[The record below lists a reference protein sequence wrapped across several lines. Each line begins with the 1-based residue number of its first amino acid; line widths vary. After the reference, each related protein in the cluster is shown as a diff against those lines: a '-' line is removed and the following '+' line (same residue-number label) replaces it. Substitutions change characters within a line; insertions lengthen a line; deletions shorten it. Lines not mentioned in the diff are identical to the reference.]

1 VSELPYD
8 QLVEVTPYAS
18 LVLQNN
24 PGLMTLDGTNTW
36 LLRAPGA
43 DRTILVDPGQKD
55 ASPDELAHLDAV
67 LNAAGDLAAVILTH
81 GHFDHCEIA
90 QQVHD
95 RTGAPI
101 RAIDPS
107 LCVGAG
113 ALRDGEVIE
122 DAGLR
127 FEVWATPGHSADSAS
142 FVISEFD
149 GQLDGQGGAV
159 LTGDTVLGR
168 GTTVVSYPDGDLG
181 SYLASLRRLRE
192 LGDLTVLPGHGPVL
206 EHAPE
211 VVQFYLDHRE
221 QRLEQVRGALRVL
234 GPDVE
239 SMDVVRHVY
248 TDVDEA
254 LWPFADLSVQAQ
266 LAYLRGER

>member
-1 VSELPYD
+1 MSIPYGEL
-8 QLVEVTPYAS
+8 VTVTPYAS
-18 LVLQNN
+18 YVLQDN
-24 PGLMTLDGTNTW
+24 PGLMTLEGTNTW

-43 DRTILVDPGQKD
+43 DRTILVDPGQND
-55 ASPDELAHLDAV
+55 AHPNEMSHLEAV
-67 LNAAGDLAAVILTH
+67 LNAAGEIAAIVLTH
-81 GHFDHCEIA
+81 GHFDHGEIA
-90 QQVHD
+90 QQVRD

-101 RAIDPS
+101 RAINPD
-107 LCVGAG
+107 LCVGAP
-113 ALRDGEVIE
+113 ALTDGEII
-122 DAGLR
+122 DSAGLKIQ
-127 FEVWATPGHSADSAS
+127 VWATPGHSSDSAS
-142 FVISEFD
+142 FVIDDF
-149 GQLDGQGGAV
+149 GGHGGAV

-168 GTTVVSYPDGDLG
+168 GTTVVAYPDGDLG

-206 EHAPE
+206 QHAPE

-221 QRLEQVRGALRVL
+221 QRLQQVRDALQVL
-234 GPDVE
+234 GPDAG

-266 LAYLRGER
+266 LAYLRDETR